1 MSKKRPE
8 QKNMSSIAL
17 SLHGQLVRTKL
28 GLYISANFFL
38 FIALSLM
45 TLFQIEWNHFGT
57 ELPDKI
63 IHWAEGDIDR
73 ILTTR
78 GEGIR
83 NLTYVVTSG
92 KDTLINENV
101 FIQFNIIIS
110 FIVVAVIFQCLNLI
124 FAYYGEYRGIKKK
137 LNPINEMAIRADEMS
152 RMSFDEAKFHTIENA
167 IEHISPEQTTE
178 MSL

>member
-1 MSKKRPE
+1 MNKSDMSKKGPE

-83 NLTYVVTSG
+83 N
-92 KDTLINENV
+92 
-101 FIQFNIIIS
+101 
-110 FIVVAVIFQCLNLI
+110 
-124 FAYYGEYRGIKKK
+124 
-137 LNPINEMAIRADEMS
+137 
-152 RMSFDEAKFHTIENA
+152 SFDEGKVPYYRKCYRTHF
-167 IEHISPEQTTE
+167 S
-178 MSL
+178 